1 MFKKLSGMLF
11 FAAILT
17 IAGCATTGPSHQ
29 ADIDALNARI
39 TALQGQLA
47 EKDAEIAKMSGEI
60 KEEANTRA
68 AAEAA
73 LARAEEEKRAL
84 LVVSKKKT
92 QETDSDLK

>member
-1 MFKKLSGMLF
+1 MFKKFGGMLVL
-11 FAAILT
+11 AALLT
-17 IAGCATTGPSHQ
+17 SSGCATTGPSHQ
-29 ADIDALNARI
+29 GDIDALNARI

-47 EKDAEIAKMSGEI
+47 EKDAEIAKMNGKI
-60 KEEANTRA
+60 KEETSTRE